1 MFLRKTEAHEKPY
14 YTLEVEPNGTVRQKR
29 TYYDRQNAD
38 IEQAKVFLLR
48 WQKQLTKKLNKE
60 DKILAFKSRDLRKK
74 EIEELRKN
82 KVKVNGF
89 GYQGKLLADILE
101 EDLMEAAA

>member
-1 MFLRKTEAHEKPY
+1 MPRLTQIKE
-14 YTLEVEPNGTVRQKR
+14 
-29 TYYDRQNAD
+29 
-38 IEQAKVFLLR
+38 
-48 WQKQLTKKLNKE
+48 TKKGR
-60 DKILAFKSRDLRKK
+60 LALFFDGEFAFSLDENTFADAGLHQDDDL
-74 EIEELRKN
+74 EEWQIEELRKN

>member
-1 MFLRKTEAHEKPY
+1 MSELPKGNPIFCFY
-14 YTLEVEPNGTVRQKR
+14 GKR
-29 TYYDRQNAD
+29 RLLKSPIIHWKWSRQNPY

-60 DKILAFKSRDLRKK
+60 DKILAFKSRDLRKN